1 MKNKD
6 KVVLEIMSVKDRIER
21 VLKEHREFLK
31 EGGNRNIICTSLELA
46 EITGKEHKHV
56 LEDIEDVFNEL
67 NRKDVLKFRL
77 VNENPSEN
85 PLETSKENFRIFKD
99 YYVDPKGQRRP
110 VYYLDEVMYLCMLN
124 KYNNYIRYNMALY
137 YVGVTNMTGY
147 TLEELTDMKPVD
159 VNTVEMLVWT
169 KVLSEGK
176 MKITSKEENNVITL
190 FVNRNP
196 SINEI
201 EYAKS
206 DLEFLRQPTFLGK
219 KSEFSK
225 NMLEFLIDG
234 LFDKLDEN
242 KYNELC
248 RELDNEDYYSTSRI
262 VASATNK
269 EHFNVRNDVR
279 SIIRDLETKG
289 ISIEELS
296 EHFVPYEYLDNYNR
310 KQPEYL
316 LSKVGFITLLGR
328 YFIEVNYRL
337 AEFYVETKHYI
348 VEYEKAVLTEFD
360 TLFKF
365 LENKGKVIINKEE
378 LINEGDVKN
387 DK

>member
-1 MKNKD
+1 MKNENY
-6 KVVLEIMSVKDRIER
+6 KVIEIISVKDRIER
-21 VLKEHREFLK
+21 VLKEHKEFLK
-31 EGGNRNIICTSLELA
+31 EGGNKNIICTSLELA
-46 EITGKEHKHV
+46 EITQKPHNDLLK
-56 LEDIEDVFNEL
+56 DIDEVVYRL
-67 NRKDVLKFRL
+67 KDVLKFSS

-85 PLETSKENFRIFKD
+85 PLETNKKNFRIFKD
-99 YYVDPKGQRRP
+99 YYIDPKGQRRP

-137 YVGVTNMTGY
+137 YVGVTNITGY
-147 TLEELTDMKPVD
+147 TLEELIDMKPVD

-196 SINEI
+196 SISEI
-201 EYAKS
+201 ESAKS

-225 NMLEFLIDG
+225 NMVEFLIDG

-248 RELDNEDYYSTSRI
+248 RDLDNEDYYSTSRI

-279 SIIRDLETKG
+279 SIIR
-289 ISIEELS
+289 
-296 EHFVPYEYLDNYNR
+296 YLDNYNR

-365 LENKGKVIINKEE
+365 LESKGKIIINKNE
-378 LINEGDVKN
+378 LLNEGDVKN